1 MRAQNNFIFG
11 ESLEM
16 MTGQI
21 YYCSVMYPFWL
32 VKVTIIFI
40 NNS

>member
-21 YYCSVMYPFWL
+21 NF
-32 VKVTIIFI
+32 IIARSCI
-40 NNS
+40 LSGWSKLQDL